1 MTVNETLIV
10 SNIKDLCPIIEQ
22 YYKTEAAN
30 QKIIR
35 LYVRN
40 SDYEELTEAK
50 TILDL
55 LHAIQTLAPVSFSMG
70 ALSENKGDQLAQAIA
85 HWRTQVYGSLGTTR
99 ARR

>member
-1 MTVNETLIV
+1 MNVNETLIV
-10 SNIKDLCPIIEQ
+10 NNIKAICPIIKQ

-30 QKIIR
+30 QEIIT

-40 SDYEELTEAK
+40 ADYGELTEAK

-55 LHAIQTLAPVSFSMG
+55 LHAIQTLAPVSFSLG
-70 ALSENKGDQLAQAIA
+70 SLSENKGDQLAQAIA